1 MSARLTADQR
11 RLLDRLLEEEAGQAG
26 RPERAGQPG
35 RAALVPGAADR
46 TRSEL
51 SFAQQRI
58 WFFDRVRPGSSL
70 YTISGAAQLRGAL
83 DTRVLRRALDEV
95 LRRHESLRTTF
106 PGEHEPWA
114 RVEEAGPVDLRE
126 TDLSGLPEERRS
138 AAVREHLAAEAA
150 RPFDLARD
158 RMLRCALLRLAPD
171 EHLLQLSMHHIAA
184 DGWSLGVLIGELG
197 TLYEAFQQGRPS
209 PLPDLGVQYAD
220 FARWQRQL
228 TREPRHT
235 ELLEKWTDR
244 LAGAA
249 PLDLVTDRP
258 RRTEESYAGGWA
270 DLELPPELVARIKRF
285 ADRERATPFMVL
297 SAAFAALLAR
307 WAGRAED
314 VLLGCAV
321 AGRDR
326 TEIEPLIGF
335 FVNTLPLRLDL
346 SGNPSLRTLVG
357 RAREACTDLYAWQ
370 EVPFERIVQAL
381 RPERDPGARVPLV
394 RHMLVLHNTP
404 RPRLHLPG
412 LEVAVLPVQ
421 TGTAKFELEI
431 ELAPTPDGGLTGWI
445 EYARELFDES
455 TVTRL
460 AHGLRLLLADGVDRP
475 DTPVRDLNVLG
486 DEDRDLVTRYACGTP
501 AYDVAGQSLPGLFER
516 TADERASA
524 PAVVHDGEVVSYA
537 ELDRRANRVAHGL
550 RARGVGPEDVV
561 GIAVPRSADA
571 IAAMLGVLKAGAA
584 WLPLDPALPPRRLA
598 RLAADAAVHAVLADT
613 GTTARRLLAAAREEG
628 QPTAPPVLSLTDE
641 EIRLAPETRPG
652 VTVLPGNGA
661 YVLYTSGSTGRPKGA
676 VNEHAAV
683 VNRIR
688 WMQDRYR
695 LEPGE
700 AVLHKTPLGF
710 DVSVW
715 EWLWPLAVGARV
727 VVADGD
733 GRRDPAVLAGLIR
746 EHAVTT
752 CHFVP
757 SMLRIF
763 LDDPAAAGCAGPLRR
778 IVCSGEALPPG
789 LAARVQEVLP
799 GVALHNLYGPT
810 EAAIDVTAWTV
821 PEGLDPE
828 AWARLPIGT
837 PIAGARTYVLDE
849 RLRPVPPGL
858 PGELFLGGLPVGR
871 GYRGRPALT
880 ADRFPP
886 DPFEP
891 GRRLYRTGDRARW
904 LPDGTLDFLGRLDSQ
919 LKIRGQRIE
928 PGEIETVLGA
938 HPAVERAAVEPYRDA
953 AGDLQLAAYVGLRA
967 RAAGPREE
975 PSGEH
980 AAHVDRWRTV
990 FDATYR
996 DSRPEDPTFDTVGW
1010 VDSATGDPIPDTEMR
1025 AWVEETVARIGA
1037 LRPRRVLEIGCGT
1050 GLLLFRIAPDCALYH
1065 GTDVSAEVIERL
1077 RPHTERFAGTHVQ
1090 LSRRAADDFSGLPA
1104 GGFDTVVLNSVVQY
1118 FPDAEY
1124 LVRVVR
1130 GALSLLAPGGHL
1142 FLGDVRNLLLLDA
1155 LHTSLLLHRLPPD
1168 TPVPALRRLVARQ
1181 AAREE
1186 ELLVHPALF
1195 EAVAGTD
1202 ADVTVLAKTSPYRN
1216 ELTRFRYDVV
1226 LTARP
1231 PGAPPAPAT
1240 DWRPWPGPAALPG
1253 AGEPRPFGWRAVP
1266 DARLAADLHAVRAL
1280 RAAGDDQTVDDL
1292 RRTLATGPDTPAA
1305 DPAALAEH
1313 TRTTGRTMTPR
1324 LGAEPGTLDLEFSAP
1339 AATPAASASV
1349 SVAPVPGP
1357 PASAPAPAATA
1368 ASGAAVPASGSP
1380 VSASAPAVSASSPA
1394 ASASAPAG
1402 SAPTPAGSAAPAPP
1416 PTPRGDTGGWAAYT
1430 NDPQRAAR
1438 ERLLVAGLREHLAR
1452 TLPDFMVPASLVV
1465 LEEWPLGRTGKLDR
1479 AALPA
1484 PDGLRPTLAT
1494 GFVAPR
1500 TATERAVARVWCE
1513 VLGVDRIG
1521 VHDDFFALGG
1531 HSLLAVQLV
1540 GRLRALPGG
1549 ELSVGALLRAPTVA
1563 AVADLLDRAADTA
1576 AKPVPIQRAA
1586 RHLIGEHEA
1595 EEGR

>member
-1 MSARLTADQR
+1 MSSSHLTADQR
-11 RLLDRLLEEEAGQAG
+11 RLLDRLLGEQA
-26 RPERAGQPG
+26 EQPR

-46 TRSEL
+46 ARSEL

-58 WFFDRVRPGSSL
+58 WFFDRVRPHSSL
-70 YTISGAAQLRGAL
+70 YTITGVAQLRGAL

-114 RVEEAGPVDLRE
+114 RVEEAGPVDLPE
-126 TDLSGLPEERRS
+126 TDLSALPAERR
-138 AAVREHLAAEAA
+138 ARAVREHLAAEAA

-171 EHLLQLSMHHIAA
+171 EHLLQLSLHHIAA

-197 TLYEAFQQGRPS
+197 TLYGAFQQGRPS
-209 PLPDLGVQYAD
+209 PLPEPVVQYAD
-220 FARWQRQL
+220 YARWQREL
-228 TREPRHT
+228 TEQPRHA
-235 ELLEKWTDR
+235 ELLRKWTDR

-258 RRTEESYAGGWA
+258 RRTEESYAGGWV
-270 DLELPPELVARIKRF
+270 DLELPPDLVARIKRF
-285 ADRERATPFMVL
+285 ADRERVTPFMVL

-307 WAGRAED
+307 CAGRAED

-346 SGNPSLRTLVG
+346 SAEPSLRTLVA
-357 RAREACTDLYAWQ
+357 RARDACTDLYAWQ

-404 RPRLHLPG
+404 RPRLDLPG

-445 EYARELFDES
+445 EYARELFDAS

-460 AHGLRLLLADGVDRP
+460 AQGLRLLLADGVDRP
-475 DTPVRDLNVLG
+475 DTPVWDLNVLG
-486 DEDRDLVTRYACGTP
+486 DADRALVTRQACGAP
-501 AYDVAGQSLPGLFER
+501 AHAGAGQSLPALFER
-516 TADERASA
+516 TVDERASA
-524 PAVVHDGEVVSYA
+524 PAVVHDGDVVDYA
-537 ELDRRANRVAHGL
+537 ELDRRANRIAHCL
-550 RARGVGPEDVV
+550 RARGVRPEDVV
-561 GIAVPRSADA
+561 GIAVPRSAA
-571 IAAMLGVLKAGAA
+571 AVAAMLGVLKAGAA
-584 WLPLDPALPPRRLA
+584 FLPLDPALPPRRLA
-598 RLAADAAVHAVLADT
+598 RLAADAAVHSVLAGCDA
-613 GTTARRLLAAAREEG
+613 TARRLTAAAREDG
-628 QPTAPPVLSLTDE
+628 RAAPAVLSVTDDE
-641 EIRLAPETRPG
+641 VRRAPDTRPA
-652 VTVLPGNGA
+652 VTVLPGNSA

-683 VNRIR
+683 VNRIL
-688 WMQDRYR
+688 WMQQEYR
-695 LEPGE
+695 LGPGE

-727 VVADGD
+727 VVADAD
-733 GRRDPAVLAGLIR
+733 GRRDPAVIAALIR
-746 EHAVTT
+746 DHAVTT

-763 LDDPAAAGCAGPLRR
+763 LDDPASAGCAGPLRR
-778 IVCSGEALPPG
+778 IVCSGEALPPA

-821 PEGLDPE
+821 PEGLDAE

-837 PIAGARTYVLDE
+837 PIAGARTHVLDE
-849 RLRPVPPGL
+849 RMRPVPPGL

-871 GYRGRPALT
+871 GYRGRPGLT
-880 ADRFPP
+880 AQRFLP
-886 DPFEP
+886 DPFDP
-891 GRRLYRTGDRARW
+891 GRRLYRTGDRARR

-953 AGDLQLAAYVGLRA
+953 AGDLQLAAYVGLRPD
-967 RAAGPREE
+967 AAGP
-975 PSGEH
+975 PADGPAGPAEH
-980 AAHVDRWRTV
+980 AEHVDRWRAV
-990 FDATYR
+990 FDETYR
-996 DSRPEDPTFDTVGW
+996 DSRPEDPAFDTVGW
-1010 VDSATGDPIPDTEMR
+1010 VDSATGDPIPDVEMR

-1050 GLLLFRIAPDCALYH
+1050 GLLLFRIAPGCALYH
-1065 GTDVSAEVIERL
+1065 GTDVSAEAVDRL
-1077 RPHTERFAGTHVQ
+1077 RAHTERLDGTRVE
-1090 LSRRAADDFSGLPA
+1090 LARRAADDFTGLPA
-1104 GGFDTVVLNSVVQY
+1104 GGFDTVILNSVVQY
-1118 FPDAEY
+1118 FPDAAY
-1124 LVRVVR
+1124 LVRVIR

-1142 FLGDVRNLLLLDA
+1142 FVGDVRNLLLLDA
-1155 LHTSLLLHRLPPD
+1155 LHTSLLLHRLPPG
-1168 TPVPALRRLVARQ
+1168 TPVRTLRRLVARQ
-1181 AAREE
+1181 TAREE

-1195 EAVAGTD
+1195 QAVAGTD

-1231 PGAPPAPAT
+1231 AAAPPAPAA
-1240 DWRPWPGPAALPG
+1240 DWRAWPGPAALPG
-1253 AGEPRPFGWRAVP
+1253 DGGPGAHGWRAVP
-1266 DARLAADLHAVRAL
+1266 DARLGADLRAVRAL
-1280 RAAGDDQTVDDL
+1280 HAAGDDETVDGL
-1292 RRTLATGPDTPAA
+1292 RRTLAADPEEPAA

-1313 TRTTGRTMTPR
+1313 ARAAGLVMVPH
-1324 LGAEPGTLDLEFSAP
+1324 LGAVPGTLDLEFPAP
-1339 AATPAASASV
+1339 AATP
-1349 SVAPVPGP
+1349 
-1357 PASAPAPAATA
+1357 SAPAPL
-1368 ASGAAVPASGSP
+1368 PRP
-1380 VSASAPAVSASSPA
+1380 D
-1394 ASASAPAG
+1394 AG
-1402 SAPTPAGSAAPAPP
+1402 
-1416 PTPRGDTGGWAAYT
+1416 TGTWEAYT

-1438 ERLLVAGLREHLAR
+1438 ERLVVAALREHLAR
-1452 TLPDFMVPASLVV
+1452 TLPDFMVPASLAV

-1479 AALPA
+1479 AALPP

-1494 GFVAPR
+1494 GYVAPR

-1540 GRLRALPGG
+1540 GRLRALARGD
-1549 ELSVGALLRAPTVA
+1549 LSVGALLRAPTVA
-1563 AVADLLDRAADTA
+1563 AVAALLDRASDTA
-1576 AKPVPIQRAA
+1576 ATPVPIQRAA
-1586 RHLIGEHEA
+1586 RHPISEHRA

>member
-11 RLLDRLLEEEAGQAG
+11 RLLERLLDEQAGQAG
-26 RPERAGQPG
+26 QPR
-35 RAALVPGAADR
+35 RAAPAPGAADR
-46 TRSEL
+46 KRAEL

-70 YTISGAAQLRGAL
+70 YTITGVARLRGAL
-83 DTRVLRRALDEV
+83 DIPVLRRALDEV

-114 RVEEAGPVDLRE
+114 RVDEAGPVDLPE
-126 TDLSGLPEERRS
+126 TDLSALPEQRR
-138 AAVREHLAAEAA
+138 AEAVREHLAAEAA

-197 TLYEAFQQGRPS
+197 ALYAAYRQGRPS
-209 PLPDLGVQYAD
+209 PLPELSVQYAD
-220 FARWQRQL
+220 YARWQREL
-228 TREPRHT
+228 TERPRHA

-258 RRTEESYAGGWA
+258 RRKEESYAGGWA
-270 DLELPPELVARIKRF
+270 GLELPPGLVTRIKRL
-285 ADRERATPFMVL
+285 ADQERATPFMVL

-346 SGNPSLRTLVG
+346 SGDPSLRTLVG
-357 RAREACTDLYAWQ
+357 RAREGCTDLYAWQ

-404 RPRLHLPG
+404 RPRLELPG
-412 LEVAVLPVQ
+412 LDVTVLPVQ
-421 TGTAKFELEI
+421 TGTAKFELEV

-455 TVTRL
+455 TATRL
-460 AHGLRLLLADGVDRP
+460 ARGLRLLLADGTARP
-475 DTPVRDLNVLG
+475 DTPVRELDVLG
-486 DEDRDLVTRYACGTP
+486 DADRDLVARYARRAP
-501 AYDVAGQSLPGLFER
+501 AHDVAGQSLPLLFER
-516 TADERASA
+516 TVDERPSA
-524 PAVVHDGEVVSYA
+524 TAVVHDGVGVGYA
-537 ELDRRANRVAHGL
+537 ELDRRANRIAHGL

-561 GIAVPRSADA
+561 GIALPRSADA
-571 IAAMLGVLKAGAA
+571 IAAMLGALKAGAA
-584 WLPLDPALPPRRLA
+584 FLPLDPALPPLRLA
-598 RLAADAAVHAVLADT
+598 RLAADAAVHTVLTESDA
-613 GTTARRLLAAAREEG
+613 TARRLVAAAQEDG
-628 QPTAPPVLSLTDE
+628 TKAPPVLSVTDDAV
-641 EIRLAPETRPG
+641 RHAPHTRPG
-652 VTVLPGNGA
+652 VTVSPHHSA

-683 VNRIR
+683 VNRIL
-688 WMQDRYR
+688 WMQAEYR
-695 LEPGE
+695 LRPDE

-727 VVADGD
+727 VVADAD
-733 GRRDPAVLAGLIR
+733 GRRDPAVIAGLIR
-746 EHAVTT
+746 DHAVTT

-763 LDDPAAAGCAGPLRR
+763 LDDPAAAGCAGSLRR
-778 IVCSGEALPPG
+778 IVCSGEALPPA
-789 LAARVQEVLP
+789 LAARVREALP

-821 PEGLDPE
+821 PEDLDAE

-837 PIAGARTYVLDE
+837 PIAGARAHVLDE
-849 RLRPVPPGL
+849 RMRPVPPGM

-871 GYRGRPALT
+871 GYRGRPGLT
-880 ADRFPP
+880 AQRFLP
-886 DPFEP
+886 DPFTP

-928 PGEIETVLGA
+928 PGEIEAVLGA

-953 AGDLQLAAYVGLRA
+953 AGDLQLAAYVGLPA
-967 RAAGPREE
+967 DAAGPREDE
-975 PSGEH
+975 AAEH
-980 AAHVDRWRTV
+980 AEHVDRWRTV
-990 FDATYR
+990 FDETYR
-996 DSRPEDPTFDTVGW
+996 GSRPEDPAFDTVGW
-1010 VDSATGDPIPDTEMR
+1010 VDSATGEPIPDAEMR
-1025 AWVEETVARIGA
+1025 TWVEETVARIGA

-1050 GLLLFRIAPDCALYH
+1050 GLLLFRIAPHCALYH
-1065 GTDVSAEVIERL
+1065 GTDVSAEVVGRL
-1077 RPHTERFAGTHVQ
+1077 RRHTERLDGTRVE
-1090 LSRRAADDFSGLPA
+1090 LSHRAADDFSGLPA

-1118 FPDAEY
+1118 FPDADY
-1124 LVRVVR
+1124 LVRVIR
-1130 GALSLLAPGGHL
+1130 GALSLLAPGGRL
-1142 FLGDVRNLLLLDA
+1142 FLGDVRDLRLLDA
-1155 LHTSLLLHRLPPD
+1155 LHTSVLLHRLPPD
-1168 TPVPALRRLVARQ
+1168 TPVRTLRRLVARQ

-1195 EAVAGTD
+1195 EAVAGPGAT
-1202 ADVTVLAKTSPYRN
+1202 VGVLAKTSPYRN
-1216 ELTRFRYDVV
+1216 ELTRFRYDVII
-1226 LTARP
+1226 TPRP
-1231 PGAPPAPAT
+1231 AGAPSAPPAG
-1240 DWRPWPGPAALPG
+1240 WRPWPGPAALPG
-1253 AGEPRPFGWRAVP
+1253 DREPDPFGWRGVP
-1266 DARLAADLHAVRAL
+1266 DARLGADLRAVRAL
-1280 RAAGDDQTVDDL
+1280 ATAGDDETVDDL
-1292 RRTLATGPDTPAA
+1292 RRTLAATPEGPAA

-1313 TRTTGRTMTPR
+1313 AHAAGRTMVPH
-1324 LGAEPGTLDLEFSAP
+1324 LGAVPGTLDLEFPDP
-1339 AATPAASASV
+1339 AATPAAPARL
-1349 SVAPVPGP
+1349 PGP
-1357 PASAPAPAATA
+1357 D
-1368 ASGAAVPASGSP
+1368 GSP
-1380 VSASAPAVSASSPA
+1380 GTWS
-1394 ASASAPAG
+1394 
-1402 SAPTPAGSAAPAPP
+1402 
-1416 PTPRGDTGGWAAYT
+1416 AYT
-1430 NDPQRAAR
+1430 NEPRRAAR
-1438 ERLLVAGLREHLAR
+1438 ERLAVAALREHLAG
-1452 TLPDFMVPASLVV
+1452 TLPDFMVPASLIV
-1465 LEEWPLGRTGKLDR
+1465 LQEWPLGRTGKLDR
-1479 AALPA
+1479 SALPA

-1500 TATERAVARVWCE
+1500 TATERTVARVWCE

-1549 ELSVGALLRAPTVA
+1549 EVSVGALLRAPTVA
-1563 AVADLLDRAADTA
+1563 AVAALLDRAADTA

-1586 RHLIGEHEA
+1586 RHPIGEPRA